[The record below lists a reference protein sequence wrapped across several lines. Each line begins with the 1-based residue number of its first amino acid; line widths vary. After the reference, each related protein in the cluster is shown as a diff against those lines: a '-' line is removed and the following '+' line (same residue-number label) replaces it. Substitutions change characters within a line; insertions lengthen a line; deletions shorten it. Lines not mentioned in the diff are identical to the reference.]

1 MRSTKRW
8 AAQAV
13 GYAFLAGLLYLT
25 ASVAVFGLSVV
36 LLQKGRIPANALI
49 REEQQAVYIMGL
61 RHIWQS
67 EPGCSQFDADLL
79 YKPALGPCHFA
90 NPEYQT
96 VLNFDAQEGRLSPGP
111 RPRGRGIAVI
121 GDSHAMGWGVNDDQ
135 TFAALMQRDLKR
147 PVYNLGVASYGTFR
161 ELQRLQMS
169 GLLDK
174 VDTIIIQYCDNDI
187 IENQEKL
194 AKPGSPSEAQYQ
206 AMLSDLRPSA
216 LGFLKEWVKIA
227 VKKPIKIALHAVH
240 KPSDF
245 YDFAPHVEPLFK
257 VLELYPWIKT
267 KRVLMFYSND
277 HGHHFSN
284 FTELAKAPVGSGVRF
299 VDLGMGPEYYYRI
312 DDHMTPAGHAEA
324 AKRLEALL
332 AK

>member
-1 MRSTKRW
+1 MSSIKKW

-25 ASVAVFGLSVV
+25 VAVAVFGLSVL
-36 LLQKGRIPANALI
+36 LLQKGRIPDNALI

-79 YKPALGPCHFA
+79 YAPAPGPCHFG

-96 VLNFDAQEGRLSPGP
+96 VLNFDAQGRVQPGP
-111 RPRGRGIAVI
+111 RPAGRGIAVI

-147 PVYNLGVASYGTFR
+147 PVYNLAVASYGTYR
-161 ELQRLQMS
+161 ELQRLQRS

-187 IENQEKL
+187 TENKEKL
-194 AKPGSPSEAQYQ
+194 AKPASPSEAQYQ
-206 AMLSDLRPSA
+206 AMLAELKPSA

-240 KPSDF
+240 KPSNF
-245 YDFAPHVEPLFK
+245 YDFTPHVEPLLK

-277 HGHHFSN
+277 HGHRFSN
-284 FTELAKAPVGSGVRF
+284 FVETAKAPAGSGVRF
-299 VDLGMGPEYYYRI
+299 VDLELGPEYYYRI
-312 DDHMTPAGHAEA
+312 DDHPTPAGHAEA